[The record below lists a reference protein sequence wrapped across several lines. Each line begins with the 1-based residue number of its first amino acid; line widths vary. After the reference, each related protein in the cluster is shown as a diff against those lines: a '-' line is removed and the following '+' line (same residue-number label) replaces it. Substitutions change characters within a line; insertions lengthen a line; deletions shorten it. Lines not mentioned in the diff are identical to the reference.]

1 MCLKALSPSR
11 VSYPLLRSLSLSVF
25 VLIQPFC
32 RYMSRAFAQTHEH
45 VNTLTRR
52 SNESR
57 ANHRVLIEENFC
69 QADTNHFSGNI
80 RTYSTVW
87 LLFERRWITFSMGG
101 FRAPFRW
108 ILHMTYELLA
118 KLSYFLL
125 APYFWRGI
133 VNYFPFPDELTI
145 GNWKDGR
152 AFLFKKGWNAESMR
166 VVVHTKL

>member
-1 MCLKALSPSR
+1 MNARRRRAEWKSIDFSDRPNPSIIHVFKGPFTEPSVISSLAL
-11 VSYPLLRSLSLSVF
+11 SLSLSVF

-108 ILHMTYELLA
+108 ILHRTYELRA
-118 KLSYFLL
+118 RLSYFWL
-125 APYFWRGI
+125 APYF
-133 VNYFPFPDELTI
+133 
-145 GNWKDGR
+145 
-152 AFLFKKGWNAESMR
+152 
-166 VVVHTKL
+166 